1 MTCGCLIGHLAI
13 PGNGRAVSIYYLDS
27 TGARPAP
34 GVAPCATHIK
44 EAPMDDNLATRPAW
58 LDEVIRLSVPP
69 GTAGPVAQA
78 PEERSHPVV
87 ELRLSNS
94 SQVRSPRR

>member
-1 MTCGCLIGHLAI
+1 
-13 PGNGRAVSIYYLDS
+13 
-27 TGARPAP
+27 
-34 GVAPCATHIK
+34 
-44 EAPMDDNLATRPAW
+44 MDDNLATRPAW

-69 GTAGPVAQA
+69 GSGGPASQA
-78 PEERSHPVV
+78 PAEERAHPVV

>member
-1 MTCGCLIGHLAI
+1 
-13 PGNGRAVSIYYLDS
+13 
-27 TGARPAP
+27 
-34 GVAPCATHIK
+34 
-44 EAPMDDNLATRPAW
+44 MDDNLATRPAW